1 MLSSHNAPA
10 ILVLM
15 NGMFLALISPKNLL
29 SVAIVI
35 AIALVLQFSC
45 KKVVQGLIRRS
56 VRSAKFDSK
65 HEEIQREETLIS
77 IIYTTS
83 KILIWVV
90 ASLLVLQIYNINIA
104 PILAGAGV
112 AGVALGFGA
121 QAIVK
126 DFLAGIFILAEN
138 QYRVGDVLMVNQD
151 VAGTVQSISLR
162 MTVLR
167 DLDGRVH
174 YVPNGTIQIATNLTM
189 NFASVELDINV
200 SYDSDIDK
208 VEKVIDQ
215 VGKKIYNE
223 EKWKGVTL
231 EPPYMLRVDRF
242 SDTAIVIKVVC
253 KTAPSRQWEVKSEIL
268 RQIKKA
274 FDKEGIEIPLP
285 RMVVHHSS
293 KKHHASTP
301 K

>member
-1 MLSSHNAPA
+1 MDDVF
-10 ILVLM
+10 I
-15 NGMFLALISPKNLL
+15 ALIAPKNLL

-35 AIALVLQFSC
+35 GIAFALQFSC
-45 KKVVQGLIRRS
+45 KKVVQGIIRHS
-56 VRSAKFDSK
+56 VRTAKFETK
-65 HEEIQREETLIS
+65 HEEAQREETLIS
-77 IIYTTS
+77 IIYTTT
-83 KILIWVV
+83 KILIWVI

-121 QAIVK
+121 QTIVK

-151 VAGTVQSISLR
+151 VAGTVEAISLR

-189 NFASVELDINV
+189 KYASVELDINI
-200 SYDSDIDK
+200 SYDSNIDK
-208 VEKVIDQ
+208 VEKIINQ
-215 VGKKIYNE
+215 VGEKIYKD
-223 EKWKGVTL
+223 EKWKGVAL
-231 EPPYMLRVDRF
+231 EPPHMLRVDRF
-242 SDTAIVIKVVC
+242 SDTAIVVKVVC

-285 RMVVHHSS
+285 RMVMHHAT
-293 KKHHASTP
+293 KKHHASIP

>member
-1 MLSSHNAPA
+1 MDD
-10 ILVLM
+10 V
-15 NGMFLALISPKNLL
+15 FLALIAPKNIL

-35 AIALVLQFSC
+35 GVAFALQFSC
-45 KKVVQGLIRRS
+45 KKVVQGIIRRS
-56 VRSAKFDSK
+56 VRTAKFETK
-65 HEEIQREETLIS
+65 HEEVQREETLIS

-83 KILIWVV
+83 KVLIWLI
-90 ASLLVLQIYNINIA
+90 AFLLVLQIYKINIA

-121 QAIVK
+121 QTIVK

-151 VAGTVQSISLR
+151 VAGTVESITLR

-189 NFASVELDINV
+189 KYASVELDINV
-200 SYDSDIDK
+200 SYDSDLDK
-208 VEKVIDQ
+208 VERVINR
-215 VGKKIYNE
+215 VGEKIYSDE
-223 EKWKGVTL
+223 QWKGIAL
-231 EPPYMLRVDRF
+231 EPPHMLRVDRF
-242 SDTAIVIKVVC
+242 SDTAVVVKVVC

-268 RQIKKA
+268 RQVKKA

-285 RMVVHHSS
+285 RMVVHHAN
-293 KKHHASTP
+293 KRHHASTP

>member
-1 MLSSHNAPA
+1 MDDVF
-10 ILVLM
+10 I
-15 NGMFLALISPKNLL
+15 ALIAPKNLL

-35 AIALVLQFSC
+35 GIAFALQLSC
-45 KKVVQGLIRRS
+45 KKIVQGIIRHS
-56 VRSAKFDSK
+56 VRTAKFETK
-65 HEEIQREETLIS
+65 HEEAQREETLIS
-77 IIYTTS
+77 IIYTTT
-83 KILIWVV
+83 KILIWVI

-121 QAIVK
+121 QTIVK

-151 VAGTVQSISLR
+151 VAGTVEAISLR

-189 NFASVELDINV
+189 KYASVELDINI

-208 VEKVIDQ
+208 VEKVIDR
-215 VGKKIYNE
+215 VGEKIYKD
-223 EKWKGVTL
+223 EKWKGVAL
-231 EPPYMLRVDRF
+231 EPPHMLRVDRF
-242 SDTAIVIKVVC
+242 SDTAIVVKVVC

-285 RMVVHHSS
+285 RVIMHHAA
-293 KKHHASTP
+293 KKHHASIP